1 MTAAA
6 TLARLRQHPAWISV
20 FAGAVALSTYSCMYA
35 FRKPFAA
42 ATFDGG
48 DSLFGLD
55 YKVWLVIAQVL
66 GYMCSK
72 FVGIGVIG
80 GLRREHRQA
89 LLLGLMACAWLALLG
104 FATVPAPWNIPF
116 LFLNGLPLG
125 MVWGLVF
132 SYLEGRRSTEVM
144 AAILAS
150 SFIMASGIVKS
161 VGKWLLLQGVS
172 EYWMP
177 FLTGLLFLPLLLLS
191 IRMLE
196 RIPDPDAA
204 DRRER
209 SVRRPMDRAERRA
222 FVRRFLPG
230 LVLVVL
236 CYLCLTVV
244 RDFRDSFEAELLTDL
259 GYGHSAGVF
268 VLIETPIAVA
278 VLALTAGLSWFRDHL
293 RGLMVLHGMMLSGLL
308 IAGLST
314 LAFQAHWLPPLTWLG
329 LTGFGLYLAY
339 VPFNCVFYERLIST
353 FRIAGNVGFL
363 MYLSDAF
370 GYLGSV
376 LVLLARELARVQLS
390 WVEFFGQAVLH
401 LALLGSLC
409 LIGSAAYFHGRARR
423 ERHATAAPAV

>member
-1 MTAAA
+1 
-6 TLARLRQHPAWISV
+6 
-20 FAGAVALSTYSCMYA
+20 MYA

-42 ATFDGG
+42 ATYEGSDG
-48 DSLFGLD
+48 LLGLD

-72 FVGIGVIG
+72 FLGIGVIG
-80 GLRREHRQA
+80 GLQRDHRQR

-104 FATVPAPWNIPF
+104 FALVPAPWNIVF

-144 AAILAS
+144 AAILAC
-150 SFIMASGIVKS
+150 SFIMASGVVKS
-161 VGKWLLLQGVS
+161 VGKALLLQGVS
-172 EYWMP
+172 AFWMP
-177 FLTGLLFLPLLLLS
+177 FLTGLLFLPLMLVS

-196 RIPDPDAA
+196 RIPEPDAN

-209 SVRRPMDRAERRA
+209 SVRRPMQRDERHA
-222 FVRRFLPG
+222 FIRRFLPG
-230 LVLVVL
+230 LALVVL

-244 RDFRDSFEAELLTDL
+244 RDFRDSFEAEILADL
-259 GYGHSAGVF
+259 GYGNSASVF
-268 VLIETPIAVA
+268 ALLETPVAIA
-278 VLALTAGLSWFRDHL
+278 VLALTAGLSWFRHHL
-293 RGLMVLHGMMLSGLL
+293 HGLMVLHALMLAGLL
-308 IAGLST
+308 TAAAST
-314 LAFQAHWLPPLTWLG
+314 LAFQAQWLHPLSWLG

-339 VPFNCVFYERLIST
+339 VPFNCVFFERLVAT

-376 LVLLARELARVQLS
+376 LVLLLKELADIQLS
-390 WVEFFGQAVLH
+390 WVGFFAQAVLY
-401 LALLGSLC
+401 LAVVGSLC
-409 LIGSAAYFHGRARR
+409 LLGSAGYFHARARG
-423 ERHATAAPAV
+423 ERRRALLPAL